1 MTEDQKQEL
10 TKLDKKRNRREKKAN
25 RYTKRKYRKEK
36 KRVRLQNRAN
46 NDASFYR
53 KVIRFTLIVVSIC
66 LCIVIFMILSHIYRL
81 YNDTEEWKKSSPIKI
96 SSIPTD
102 VLYMNDKK
110 RQQYLKYFQLY
121 DDIWDSNQNDFKK
134 NINQNKIDQFNQS
147 YQNINDP
154 MKKVNHSHKYINSM
168 WDVKKNYEQL
178 IDKNNKVKKDVTPN
192 QIRSFI
198 VKKSN
203 TLMDDLLKPGDH
215 KFSEKMRTNMI
226 HLSSD
231 LTKVDKMISVMDSQY
246 KIDKKKKS
254 IFILGN
260 LLPKNKINSK
270 DYIKNMFYDW
280 SYITSQV
287 DSIMDDADPIFNKNQ
302 KLLDEYHAYLS
313 DNKDESDFKSF
324 KDEYYKKKKDL
335 NSQIIDM
342 PDLKGKSLDEAKDWA
357 NKHNVR
363 LNIEY
368 EESDDESNHTVLDQ
382 TPNKKNYDK
391 MLTSAELD
399 LTVSEKP
406 REEQKAKDDNE
417 EDQDNNSNDEDK
429 STNNDNKE
437 DQRNDNDNH
446 YQQPNQPQ
454 RHSQS
459 SLNQDHQTHH
469 PSSNDQENQQQ
480 ERDQRRNQQQDN
492 DDQSQSSSDNQEN
505 KQDDSDSDD
514 DDETNQD
521 DE

>member
-1 MTEDQKQEL
+1 MTKDREQEL

-53 KVIRFTLIVVSIC
+53 KIIRFTLIVVSIC
-66 LCIVIFMILSHIYRL
+66 LCIVIFMILSHMYRL
-81 YNDTEEWKKSSPIKI
+81 YNNTEEWKKSSPIKI

-121 DDIWDSNQNDFKK
+121 DDIWDSNQNNFKK
-134 NINQNKIDQFNQS
+134 NINQDKIDQFDQS

-154 MKKVNHSHKYINSM
+154 MKKVKHSHQYLNSM

-178 IDKNNKVKKDVTPN
+178 IDKDNKVKKDVTPN

-198 VKKSN
+198 IKQSD
-203 TLMDDLLKPGDH
+203 TLMNDLLKPGDH

-231 LTKVDKMISVMDSQY
+231 LTKVDKMMSVMDSQY
-246 KIDKKKKS
+246 KIDKKNKS

-260 LLPKNKINSK
+260 MLPKNKINSK
-270 DYIKNMFYDW
+270 DYIKNMYYDW

-302 KLLDEYHAYLS
+302 KLLNEYHAYLS

-357 NKHNVR
+357 NEHNVK

-406 REEQKAKDDNE
+406 KEKQKVKDDNK
-417 EDQDNNSNDEDK
+417 EDQNNDNEDK
-429 STNNDNKE
+429 SINNDNKE
-437 DQRNDNDNH
+437 DRNNDNDNH
-446 YQQPNQPQ
+446 YQQSNRPQ

-459 SLNQDHQTHH
+459 SSKQNHQTQHQA
-469 PSSNDQENQQQ
+469 SNEQENQ
-480 ERDQRRNQQQDN
+480 ERDRDQHRNQQQD
-492 DDQSQSSSDNQEN
+492 DDNQSQSSSNSQEN
-505 KQDDSDSDD
+505 EQDNNDI
-514 DDETNQD
+514 DDETDQD

>member
-1 MTEDQKQEL
+1 MTKDQKQEL
-10 TKLDKKRNRREKKAN
+10 TKLDKKRNRQEKKAN

-66 LCIVIFMILSHIYRL
+66 LCIVIFMILSHMYRL
-81 YNDTEEWKKSSPIKI
+81 YNNTEEWKKSSPIKI

-121 DDIWDSNQNDFKK
+121 DDIWDSNQNNFKK
-134 NINQNKIDQFNQS
+134 NINQDKIDQFNQS

-154 MKKVNHSHKYINSM
+154 MKKVKHSHQYLNSM
-168 WDVKKNYEQL
+168 WNVKKNYEQL
-178 IDKNNKVKKDVTPN
+178 IDKDNKVKKDVTPN

-198 VKKSN
+198 IKQSD
-203 TLMDDLLKPGDH
+203 TLMDDLLKSGDH

-231 LTKVDKMISVMDSQY
+231 LTKVDKMMSVMDSQY
-246 KIDKKKKS
+246 KIDKKNKS

-260 LLPKNKINSK
+260 MLPKNKINSK
-270 DYIKNMFYDW
+270 NYIKNMYYDW

-342 PDLKGKSLDEAKDWA
+342 PDLKGKNLDEAKDWA
-357 NKHNVR
+357 DEHDVK

-382 TPNKKNYDK
+382 APNKKNYDK
-391 MLTSAELD
+391 MLKIAELD

-406 REEQKAKDDNE
+406 KKEQKVKDDNE
-417 EDQDNNSNDEDK
+417 EDRNNDNDNEDK
-429 STNNDNKE
+429 SINNDNKE
-437 DQRNDNDNH
+437 DRNNDDDNDN
-446 YQQPNQPQ
+446 QQSNRHQ

-459 SLNQDHQTHH
+459 SSNQNHQTQHQS
-469 PSSNDQENQQQ
+469 PNDQESQ
-480 ERDQRRNQQQDN
+480 ERERNQRRTQQQD
-492 DDQSQSSSDNQEN
+492 DDNQSQSSSNSQEN
-505 KQDDSDSDD
+505 EQDNNDV

>member
-1 MTEDQKQEL
+1 MTKDQEQEL
-10 TKLDKKRNRREKKAN
+10 TKLDKKRNRQEKKAN
-25 RYTKRKYRKEK
+25 RYTKRKYCKEK

-66 LCIVIFMILSHIYRL
+66 LCIVIFMILSHMYRL

-134 NINQNKIDQFNQS
+134 NINQDKIDQFNQS

-168 WDVKKNYEQL
+168 WGVKKNYEQL
-178 IDKNNKVKKDVTPN
+178 IDKDNKVKKDVTPN

-198 VKKSN
+198 VKQSD

-260 LLPKNKINSK
+260 MLPKNKINSK

-287 DSIMDDADPIFNKNQ
+287 DSIMYDANPIFNKNQ

-342 PDLKGKSLDEAKDWA
+342 PDLKGKSLDEAKNWA
-357 NKHNVR
+357 NEHNVK

-406 REEQKAKDDNE
+406 KEEKKVKD
-417 EDQDNNSNDEDK
+417 
-429 STNNDNKE
+429 DNKE
-437 DQRNDNDNH
+437 DQDSDNEDKSINNNNGEDQNINNDNH
-446 YQQPNQPQ
+446 YQQSDRPQ

-459 SLNQDHQTHH
+459 SSNQDHQTHH

-505 KQDDSDSDD
+505 KQDDSDD

>member
-1 MTEDQKQEL
+1 MTKDQEQKL
-10 TKLDKKRNRREKKAN
+10 TKLNKKRNRREKKAN

-66 LCIVIFMILSHIYRL
+66 LCIVIFMILSHMYRL

-134 NINQNKIDQFNQS
+134 NINQDKIDQFNQS

-178 IDKNNKVKKDVTPN
+178 IDKDNKVKKDVTPN

-198 VKKSN
+198 VKQSD
-203 TLMDDLLKPGDH
+203 TLMDDLLKSGDH

-260 LLPKNKINSK
+260 MLPKNKINSK

-287 DSIMDDADPIFNKNQ
+287 DSIMDDANPIFNKNQ

-342 PDLKGKSLDEAKDWA
+342 PDLKGKSLDEAKNWA
-357 NKHNVR
+357 NEHNVK

-406 REEQKAKDDNE
+406 KEEQKVKDDKE
-417 EDQDNNSNDEDK
+417 KDQDNNNNNNEDE
-429 STNNDNKE
+429 SINNDSEE
-437 DQRNDNDNH
+437 DQNNNNDNH
-446 YQQPNQPQ
+446 YQQPNRHQ

-459 SLNQDHQTHH
+459 YLNQDHQTHH
-469 PSSNDQENQQQ
+469 PSSNDQEDQEQ
-480 ERDQRRNQQQDN
+480 ERDQHRHQQQD
-492 DDQSQSSSDNQEN
+492 DDNQSQSSSDNQEHE
-505 KQDDSDSDD
+505 QDNSD

>member
-1 MTEDQKQEL
+1 MTKDQEQKL
-10 TKLDKKRNRREKKAN
+10 TKLNKKRNRREKKAN

-66 LCIVIFMILSHIYRL
+66 LCIVIFMILSHMYRL

-134 NINQNKIDQFNQS
+134 NINQDKIDQFNQS

-178 IDKNNKVKKDVTPN
+178 IDKDNKVKKEVTPN

-198 VKKSN
+198 VKQSD

-231 LTKVDKMISVMDSQY
+231 LTKIDKMMSVMDSQY

-260 LLPKNKINSK
+260 MLPKNKINSK

-287 DSIMDDADPIFNKNQ
+287 DSIMDDASPIFNKNQ

-342 PDLKGKSLDEAKDWA
+342 PNLKVKSLDEAKNWA
-357 NKHNVR
+357 NEYNVK

-368 EESDDESNHTVLDQ
+368 EESDNESNHTVLDQ

-406 REEQKAKDDNE
+406 KEEQKVKDDNE
-417 EDQDNNSNDEDK
+417 EDQNNNNNEDK

-437 DQRNDNDNH
+437 NQSNDNDNDNH
-446 YQQPNQPQ
+446 YQQSDQSQ
-454 RHSQS
+454 RHYQS
-459 SLNQDHQTHH
+459 SSNQDHQTHH

-492 DDQSQSSSDNQEN
+492 DGQSQSSSDNQEN
-505 KQDDSDSDD
+505 KQDDSDD